1 MSEHCEQLC
10 SLCSTNE
17 QGEQLV
23 FPLYIEIGTQLPY
36 KSYLI
41 YLKSLLIV
49 TTTKLQFLVIK

>member
-23 FPLYIEIGTQLPY
+23 YPLYIGTKTQFSY
-36 KSYLI
+36 ESYLT

-49 TTTKLQFLVIK
+49 TLIH